1 MKRQFKDIFYDEFLK
16 EPTKDN
22 FRELLKNNYGEL
34 DEFDFK
40 KSWIDKGKLAKL
52 ILAMGNSRGGIIV
65 FGVEEKEDGIYIPVG
80 LTDFRDPAE
89 INDEIAK
96 YISPNLDYEILNFNY
111 DQSEYKAVENKRF
124 QILWVH
130 DTPDRLPFISLNKT
144 NGLEK
149 DVIYIRRGTKSE
161 KATYEDIERI
171 IDYKIQTLF
180 KESSD
185 LNLDEHLSQLK
196 KLYNELPK
204 KINVLVKKGQ
214 PSSFVR
220 TMEQI
225 GQMFIQSKDEYEE
238 KDNPNYPE
246 ESYEAFILRMIKYKK
261 LKIEKVI
268 DLK

>member
-1 MKRQFKDIFYDEFLK
+1 
-16 EPTKDN
+16 
-22 FRELLKNNYGEL
+22 
-34 DEFDFK
+34 
-40 KSWIDKGKLAKL
+40 
-52 ILAMGNSRGGIIV
+52 
-65 FGVEEKEDGIYIPVG
+65 
-80 LTDFRDPAE
+80 
-89 INDEIAK
+89 
-96 YISPNLDYEILNFNY
+96 
-111 DQSEYKAVENKRF
+111 
-124 QILWVH
+124 
-130 DTPDRLPFISLNKT
+130 LNKT